1 MANLRL
7 MPAAGGGAVE
17 LDKDKTLVGR
27 DPGCDIVVSDGSV
40 SRKHALVERRSAGW
54 FVVDQGSANGTFLD
68 SQRVA
73 EAALHNGQELRFGA
87 IAYKVEIESEDSAT
101 TILTTGPEAT
111 VVAPTPL
118 APPAPKPPPPAAPP
132 PAPPRPAS
140 PAAPPPV
147 PRPAPPAVAPPPIP
161 RPAPSA
167 PAPPPVPT
175 RPAAPAVPPM
185 PPRPAAAPPR
195 PAAPPPRPPAPARA
209 GGPPPPP
216 APAPGEAPPPVKKGR
231 GPLFWALT
239 GCCGCLLLL
248 LIGIGLIGGAAYFMT
263 GDAVAAARSQLHEL
277 KSGDI
282 DAAYARLSSSAQARM
297 SKAAFEAFVSRH
309 PGLRENTDSTF
320 WSRSVKND
328 TATLSG
334 LLTSASGTRERVSYE
349 LVKEGGTWKIS
360 SIDVEGDS
368 AGGGGSSGGGGSG
381 GGGSGGTGSGVLSL
395 ETTGV
400 EKVAVTGGTAVT
412 IKTQV
417 SGFKVRP
424 EGGAY
429 AMDLVEDVATIGPTG
444 EAVPGLQQKE
454 VERLRTP
461 TTLEQGAIANFTT
474 KLTLSDGTAAG
485 HYTVRLTI
493 RDQVGGGAKTHEV
506 AFDLP

>member
-17 LDKDKTLVGR
+17 IDKDKILVGR

-40 SRKHALVERRSAGW
+40 SRKHALVERRTAGW

-73 EAALHNGQELRFGA
+73 ESPLHNGQELRFGA
-87 IAYKVEIESEDSAT
+87 IAYKVEMESEDSAT
-101 TILTTGPEAT
+101 TILTTGPEVT
-111 VVAPTPL
+111 VIAPTPIAPPPRP
-118 APPAPKPPPPAAPP
+118 APPASPPAAPP
-132 PAPPRPAS
+132 RPVPPA
-140 PAAPPPV
+140 AAPPPV
-147 PRPAPPAVAPPPIP
+147 PRPAPPAAPPPIP
-161 RPAPSA
+161 RPAP
-167 PAPPPVPT
+167 PAAGPPPI
-175 RPAAPAVPPM
+175 
-185 PPRPAAAPPR
+185 PPRPAAPPAVPPRPSAPPPR
-195 PAAPPPRPPAPARA
+195 PAAPPPRPPAPARP
-209 GGPPPPP
+209 GPPPPP
-216 APAPGEAPPPVKKGR
+216 APVPGEAPPSPKKGR
-231 GPLFWALT
+231 GPLFWTLT
-239 GCCGCLLLL
+239 GCCGCLLLGF
-248 LIGIGLIGGAAYFMT
+248 IGVGLIGGAAFWMT
-263 GDAVAAARSQLHEL
+263 GDAVAAVRSQLREL
-277 KSGDI
+277 KGGDI
-282 DAAYARLSSSAQARM
+282 DGAYARLSGSAQARM
-297 SKAAFEAFVSRH
+297 SRPAFEAFVGRH

-334 LLTSASGTRERVSYE
+334 LLTSASGTRERVTYE
-349 LVKEGGTWKIS
+349 LVKEGGAWKVS
-360 SIDVEGDS
+360 SIDVEGDT
-368 AGGGGSSGGGGSG
+368 GGGTSASGGGGGGGDG
-381 GGGSGGTGSGVLSL
+381 GGGALTL

-400 EKVAVTGGTAVT
+400 EKGAVTGGTAVT

-429 AMDLVEDVATIGPTG
+429 AMDLVEDVITVGPTG

-474 KLTLSDGTAAG
+474 KLTLSGDSAPGR
-485 HYTVRLTI
+485 YTVRLTI
-493 RDQVGGGAKTHEV
+493 RDQVGGAAKTHEV

>member
-1 MANLRL
+1 MPNLRL
-7 MPAAGGGAVE
+7 KPAAGGGAIE

-27 DPGCDIVVSDGSV
+27 DPGCEIVISDGSV
-40 SRKHALVERRSAGW
+40 SRKHALIERRTVGW

-73 EAALHNGQELRFGA
+73 ESELHNGQELRFGA
-87 IAYKVEIESEDSAT
+87 IAYKVEIEGDDSAT

-118 APPAPKPPPPAAPP
+118 AAPPRPAPPAPPPAAPP
-132 PAPPRPAS
+132 RPAPPAAAPPPAAPPRPA
-140 PAAPPPV
+140 
-147 PRPAPPAVAPPPIP
+147 APPPIP
-161 RPAPSA
+161 RPAPPA
-167 PAPPPVPT
+167 AAPPPIPA
-175 RPAAPAVPPM
+175 RPVAPPVPPPA
-185 PPRPAAAPPR
+185 PPRPAAPPPR
-195 PAAPPPRPPAPARA
+195 PAAPPPRPPAPVRA

-216 APAPGEAPPPVKKGR
+216 APMPGDAAPPAKKGR

-263 GDAVAAARSQLHEL
+263 GDAVAAARTQLQEL

-282 DAAYARLSSSAQARM
+282 DGAYARLSSSAQARM
-297 SKAAFEAFVSRH
+297 SRPAFEAFVSRH
-309 PGLRENTDSTF
+309 PGLRENADTTF
-320 WSRSVKND
+320 WNRSVSND
-328 TATLSG
+328 TAKLSG

-360 SIDVEGDS
+360 NIEVEGDS
-368 AGGGGSSGGGGSG
+368 GGGASSSGGGGSG
-381 GGGSGGTGSGVLSL
+381 GGGSGGVGSGLLSL

-400 EKVAVTGGTAVT
+400 EKTPVTGGTAVT

-417 SGFKVRP
+417 TGFKVRP

-429 AMDLVEDVATIGPTG
+429 AMDLVEDVDTIGPTG
-444 EAVPGLQQKE
+444 EPVPGLQQKE
-454 VERLRTP
+454 VERLRSATS
-461 TTLEQGAIANFTT
+461 LDQGAIANFTT
-474 KLTLSDGTAAG
+474 KLTLSEGTAAG
-485 HYTVRLTI
+485 RYTVRLTI